1 MVRLAK
7 QPTPRL
13 VLLPLVPAFLILSY
27 LVSNNCRT
35 QPNPNLDHQPVV
47 MLADQDVHLQSVA
60 TNALGTREGAIVVID
75 PQTGHLRAVVNAPLA
90 FQSAFPPG
98 STIKPF
104 TTLAGLRSGVITK
117 DTRIRCAGK
126 QKKGDAIDA
135 CSHPSNLDPFG
146 PVEALAYSCN
156 HYFATVGERLEEDSL
171 AHLLSLFGFGQ
182 ATGIDAERESTGILV
197 RGSRASESTIG
208 EGPLVQVTPIQLA
221 MAYAALVNGG
231 RLLIPTQALAKGVR
245 AQLRIE
251 DQERSIL
258 MAGMRGAVI
267 YGTAEKAD
275 LASLP
280 AYVVGKTGT
289 STQLQGFRSQG
300 WFVGVAFADDK
311 QTRPWDAQLLVVVF
325 MKKAHGSEAAE
336 VAAPIFEAFARA
348 GNNA

>member
-1 MVRLAK
+1 M
-7 QPTPRL
+7 
-13 VLLPLVPAFLILSY
+13 
-27 LVSNNCRT
+27 
-35 QPNPNLDHQPVV
+35 V
-47 MLADQDVHLQSVA
+47 MLADQDVRLQSVA
-60 TNALGTREGAIVVID
+60 TSALGTREGAIVVID

-90 FQSAFPPG
+90 FQSASPPG

-126 QKKGDAIDA
+126 HKGDDDAIDA
-135 CSHPSNLDPFG
+135 CSHPPNLDPFG

-156 HYFATVGERLEEDSL
+156 HYFATVGERLEADSL
-171 AHLLSLFGFGQ
+171 AHLLSVFGFGQ
-182 ATGIDAERESTGILV
+182 ATGIDAERESTGVLA
-197 RGSRASESTIG
+197 RGSRSSESTIG

-231 RLLIPTQALAKGVR
+231 RLLIPTQGVAKGVR

-275 LASLP
+275 LASLS

-300 WFVGVAFADDK
+300 WFVGVAFQDDK
-311 QTRPWDAQLLVVVF
+311 QTGPWDAQLLVVVF

-336 VAAPIFEAFARA
+336 VAAPIFEAFAGPRNKA
-348 GNNA
+348 